1 MKLKNV
7 LSTIILV
14 MIVSLTVGFSAFVS
28 EMSIS
33 NIVADIRAQKDVRI
47 TDAQLLEGDVIP
59 NNLNY
64 SVDSV
69 IGDVIF
75 NSTDASAT
83 YKIQITN
90 FGNVDVY
97 FNGYAI
103 EELSG
108 ANFECLDGCGEVII
122 PGLGN
127 TVDVTFLL
135 INDGNTSGSFKVNFD
150 FKRIFNVSFEGLDF
164 SNDVAYENDR
174 YTKYIGSEYK
184 KNNIRIY
191 MDGVLIPSSSY
202 EVDYG
207 QLTIYDVTGDLVI
220 ESVKVDA
227 KLMSGSLDTVGSEV
241 CIGNEFFYIICN
253 DGTTVSMLSKY
264 NLHVGSEYN
273 ANTQVLTSYG
283 DSATGM
289 QDSAMLGYAGTAVR
303 KGITKFSSESQ
314 KGTKYSDY
322 NGSVLEGYVNNYQN
336 LLESNFGVDIK
347 SSRLITNNELVNVFK
362 CSTTKNTCS
371 GSPYPW
377 IYSTSYWTGS
387 AYDDENIWFVSTSP
401 NFAYSIYST
410 ENGAGVRP
418 VIEILEEDIVNSF
431 EVKVVSGNVNTAGS
445 EVCLGTECF
454 YVLSSTN
461 DSVTMLS
468 KYNLYVGN
476 SVDEEWNI
484 TPLSNPTGIQDKRAL
499 GWYEEDDG
507 PVFPV
512 IGTVSF
518 GEDGSTYET
527 STIKGYVDDYG
538 DYLRSLGFDIT
549 SSRLLSFDE
558 IIKFPHETGVEHGNT
573 EYYFSDSNSWIRS
586 TSYWVWDTDGN
597 SVYRMDSLGNLYI
610 DDPTYEEELGVRPVI
625 TVSKSIFN

>member
-1 MKLKNV
+1 MKISKFLNV
-7 LSTIILV
+7 IILFFV
-14 MIVSLTVGFSAFVS
+14 LSLTVGFSAFVS

-33 NIVADIRAQKDVRI
+33 NIVADIRVQKDVRI

-83 YKIQITN
+83 YKVQITN

-108 ANFECLDGCGEVII
+108 ANFECLDGCGEVVI

-227 KLMSGSLDTVGSEV
+227 KLMSGSLDTVGSE
-241 CIGNEFFYIICN
+241 CFYIISN

-264 NLHVGSEYN
+264 NLHVLGTYYN
-273 ANTQVLTSYG
+273 GTGQYDLYG
-283 DSATGM
+283 DSATGI
-289 QDSAMLGYAGTAVR
+289 QDPLMLGFVSDSNVYGGV
-303 KGITKFSSESQ
+303 GYFSETNYWNSSSNFPSYVYNSNSLLY
-314 KGTKYSDY
+314 KYVEKYKSH
-322 NGSVLEGYVNNYQN
+322 
-336 LLESNFGVDIK
+336 LLEQGATINSA
-347 SSRLITNNELVNVFK
+347 RLISYEELVSLGCDVTNK
-362 CSTTKNTCS
+362 TCS
-371 GSPYPW
+371 SAPSW
-377 IYSTSYWTGS
+377 VYSSSYWTGS
-387 AYDDENIWFVSTSP
+387 ASDNSNLYYARTNMMFDARLY
-401 NFAYSIYST
+401 NFSCYF
-410 ENGAGVRP
+410 GVRP
-418 VIEILEEDIVNSF
+418 VIEILEEDIVNPF

-527 STIKGYVDDYG
+527 STIKGNVDDYG